1 MDAEAELI
9 DRARAG
15 AVGAYEALSTS
26 PLSDAA
32 CLARRLLRDR
42 CAAEDCVQEAATP
55 SWQRLQILK
64 PDHLLPPV
72 VTRQGAGTVQDSP
85 LWSLREVSRESMAD
99 EREADLIRRVLLGD
113 AGAYEGIVTPHL
125 PIAWRLAYSQLHD
138 RFRAED
144 CVQEAA
150 FRGWQRLENLKP
162 GYPFRPWFLG
172 IVVRQCHEERRQ
184 EERRGRWQAV
194 VRLVA
199 PGHWLLANDDDWLER
214 SVQGAE
220 LRRAFASLPRGEQV
234 AAYLHL
240 VEDLPQGEVAETL
253 GISISNVKSRIHRA
267 KQRLRMALEE
277 EEVMAP

>member
-1 MDAEAELI
+1 MHGEAELI
-9 DRARAG
+9 DRARTG
-15 AVGAYEALSTS
+15 AVGASEALSTS
-26 PLSDAA
+26 LPDAA
-32 CLARRLLRDR
+32 CVAHRLLRDR
-42 CAAEDCVQEAATP
+42 STAEDRVREAATP
-55 SWQRLQILK
+55 RRQRLQILK
-64 PDHLLPPV
+64 PDHLLPRV
-72 VTRQGAGTVQDSP
+72 VPRRGAETVQHSAS
-85 LWSLREVSRESMAD
+85 WSLREVSRDSMVD

-113 AGAYEGIVTPHL
+113 AGAYDGIVTPHL
-125 PIAWRLAYSQLHD
+125 PIAWRLAYSQLRD
-138 RFRAED
+138 RCRAED

-150 FRGWQRLENLKP
+150 VRGWRRLENLKP

-199 PGHWLLANDDDWLER
+199 PGHWLRSSDDDWLER
-214 SVQGAE
+214 SAQGAE
-220 LRRAFASLPRGEQV
+220 LRRAFASLPRGLQT

-240 VEDLPQGEVAETL
+240 VEDLSQLEVAETL

-277 EEVMAP
+277 EVMAP